1 MRKMVNVFR
10 NAALLTTICSGVSSL
25 VFAIMYMIIDK
36 TNILLPEGEYTL
48 VDFMYQFTFNA
59 RALHMIAHYTQVAII
74 VLIIAAALYVL
85 FDITKDVMEEK
96 EEAQA

>member
-10 NAALLTTICSGVSSL
+10 NAALLTTVCSGVSSL

-59 RALHMIAHYTQVAII
+59 KVLRMIAHYTQVAII
-74 VLIIAAALYVL
+74 VLIFAAALYVL
-85 FDITKDVMEEK
+85 FDITKDVMDEK
-96 EEAQA
+96 KEAQV